1 MKVDYKLY
9 KIRIRYLV
17 FLTIIYSNIVIAHI
31 ISYDINIIYFKL
43 LQFDPFVHFLCKV
56 VGVGGPFRAFFLEK
70 NAMKSKVFWSLHFT
84 VKSFWLLY
92 VFGLSLH
99 TPFYR

>member
-56 VGVGGPFRAFFLEK
+56 VGVGGPFRAFFSRKKCYEI
-70 NAMKSKVFWSLHFT
+70 KSVLVPAFYSEVILAAICIWS
-84 VKSFWLLY
+84 
-92 VFGLSLH
+92 
-99 TPFYR
+99 